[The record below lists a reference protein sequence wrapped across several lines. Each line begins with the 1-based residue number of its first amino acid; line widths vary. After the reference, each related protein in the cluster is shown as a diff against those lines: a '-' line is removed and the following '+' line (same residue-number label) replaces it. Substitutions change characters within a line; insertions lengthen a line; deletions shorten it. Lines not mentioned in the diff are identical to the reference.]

1 MLRAN
6 IIVDLDPSWA
16 GRGFDMNGE
25 DITIPPSVFIPENL
39 FPPFY
44 AIQNGNR
51 VVQIFETIDELEN
64 RLHIMQKIAELNE
77 NICSKLPLTAIEW
90 NSITELVAL

>member
-6 IIVDLDPSWA
+6 IIIDLDPSWA

-25 DITIPPSVFIPENL
+25 DITIPPSVFIPKDL

-51 VVQIFETIDELEN
+51 VVQLFGTIEELEN
-64 RLHIMQKIAELNE
+64 RLHTMQKIAELNE
-77 NICSKLPLTAIEW
+77 LICSKLPLTALEW
-90 NSITELVAL
+90 SDVTELVAL

>member
-6 IIVDLDPSWA
+6 IIIDLDPSWA

-25 DITIPPSVFIPENL
+25 DITIPPSVFIPNDL

-51 VVQIFETIDELEN
+51 VVQLFGTIEELEN
-64 RLHIMQKIAELNE
+64 RLHTMQKIAELNE
-77 NICSKLPLTAIEW
+77 LICYKLPLTALEW
-90 NSITELVAL
+90 SDVTELVAL